1 MDPIFPILIS
11 VAAVLLLGALGDVLF
26 QRTGMAST
34 LWLVLCGILLGPLL
48 GLVPREHALRVGPH
62 LAAFALV
69 VVCSEMHPRLR
80 LQAVTRDLARS
91 GPLAAIAFVASVL
104 LVTLVAGLAHAAGLL
119 PESFTW
125 THALLLGAIL
135 GAPCSLLVTPAW
147 TRARLS
153 SATLRTLDQESA
165 LATVASIL
173 WVAVLIA
180 VLDPQAQGFLN
191 TSLHL
196 LVTLLLGAGLGLLG
210 AAVWVGFLHLL
221 QAPPYAHVTTLAFS
235 LVLYA
240 IAMQTG
246 ASGIVALLVFTIALA
261 NAREL
266 VARSRL
272 PLRLDT
278 TSDPL
283 RHRPWSGFLVQ
294 SAFFLFAGLIVG
306 PPWDLLVLGLLLALL
321 LLPPRLPAVLVAFR
335 ALSPQ
340 DAKVD
345 PSERSATAIAM
356 PRGML
361 AGALSLLPAQAA
373 ILGAEVLPVATFA
386 VVAMSMAVFAV
397 ALVLVRRPGRAQV
410 VALDADEQVHASVSI
425 VHDEVSRRA
434 LLESVEDAGPP
445 TARSPDAR
453 ASAAGQEPA
462 RRPLP
467 PPVPPPRRKDG

>member
-1 MDPIFPILIS
+1 MDPTFPILIS

-26 QRTGMAST
+26 QRTSMAST
-34 LWLVLCGILLGPLL
+34 LWLVLCGIFLGPLL
-48 GLVPREHALRVGPH
+48 GLVPREHALVVGPH
-62 LAAFALV
+62 LAAFTLV
-69 VVCSEMHPRLR
+69 VLFSEMQPRLR
-80 LQAVTRDLARS
+80 LKTVTRDLARS
-91 GPLAAIAFVASVL
+91 GPLAVIAFLASVL

-119 PESFTW
+119 PETFTW
-125 THALLLGAIL
+125 AHALLLGAIL
-135 GAPCSLLVTPAW
+135 GAPCALLVAPAC
-147 TRARLS
+147 TRARVS
-153 SATLRTLDQESA
+153 SVTLRTLEQESA

-173 WVAVLIA
+173 WVAILIA
-180 VLDPQAQGFLN
+180 VLDPQAQGLVN

-196 LVTLLLGAGLGLLG
+196 LATLLLGAGIGLLG
-210 AAVWVGFLHLL
+210 AVVWVGFLHLL
-221 QAPPYAHVTTLAFS
+221 QAPHYAHVTTLAFS

-272 PLRLDT
+272 SLRFDT

-294 SAFFLFAGLIVG
+294 SAFFLFAGLMVG

-321 LLPPRLPAVLVAFR
+321 LVPPRLPAVLVAFR

-340 DAKVD
+340 GGKAD
-345 PSERSATAIAM
+345 PAERSTAAVAM

-373 ILGAEVLPVATFA
+373 ILGAEALPIAAFT
-386 VVAMSMAVFAV
+386 VVAVSMVAFAI

-410 VALDADEQVHASVSI
+410 VALDADEQVQASVSI
-425 VHDEVSRRA
+425 VPDEVSRRA
-434 LLESVEDAGPP
+434 LLESVDDASPP
-445 TARSPDAR
+445 TTRSPDAR
-453 ASAAGQEPA
+453 PSATGQAPVS
-462 RRPLP
+462 RPLP